1 MDWKVLFTTS
11 SFLKGIFGLSFLIL
25 FYISFVTYRHT
36 TELTNSTALV
46 VHTYDVNVELEQLIS
61 YIKDAETDQRGF
73 LLTQDSI
80 FLESYME
87 ANGKVN
93 QSFSDLKNLISD
105 NLAQQANL
113 DSLYDL
119 IGWRFMY
126 LQQSLEMN
134 KKSINTQQRNA
145 YLLDGKEI
153 MDKIRR
159 QVDHMIGLELTSL
172 KEHRAKY
179 ESAVSFTPLFTLLLL
194 LFSLTAFTIAY
205 LKVLHDF
212 KKLSKANEA
221 LMIKNEFMNDAEQIG
236 AFSTW
241 QWDLER
247 NKLYYSDNQYRLL
260 GCLPQSFEATVDNY
274 LPFIH
279 PDDLHIA
286 LQRTEEIQGGIMH
299 PVFFRIIRKDGE
311 VRYFNGKS
319 KILRNAQGQRIAI
332 GINTDITESRLSSLA
347 LEEKN
352 QALLKSNK
360 ELNAFNH
367 IASHDLQE
375 PLRKIQTFISLIVAK
390 ERDSLSQMAKNYL
403 ERIQV
408 SATRMR
414 ALIDDLLLFSST
426 NKTENT
432 FKMLDLNDLLRGS
445 EQELAEEIEDK
456 KAVIESAHLPTL
468 SVISFQISQLFINL
482 ISNSLKYSDPE
493 RPPHIKITYAVV
505 KAEQYPTLGVEPT
518 KAYHE
523 ITFKDNG
530 LGFDQQYAD
539 SIFNLFQRL
548 HHKNDYPGTGIGLA
562 ICKKI
567 MENHGGHITAE
578 SVLGEG
584 ADFKI
589 LLPVFSV

>member
-1 MDWKVLFTTS
+1 MDLKALFTTS

-46 VHTYDVNVELEQLIS
+46 VHTHEVNVELEQLIS
-61 YIKDAETDQRGF
+61 YIKDAETGQHGF
-73 LLTQDSI
+73 LLTQDSV
-80 FLESYME
+80 FLEPYIG
-87 ANGKVN
+87 ANAKVN
-93 QSFSDLKNLISD
+93 KALADLKRLTFD
-105 NLAQQANL
+105 NPKQQTNL

-119 IGWRFMY
+119 IDLRFIV
-126 LQQSLEMN
+126 LKQSLDLN
-134 KKSINTQQRNA
+134 TLPLSIRQRND
-145 YLLDGKEI
+145 YMRYGKEI

-159 QVDHMIGLELTSL
+159 QVDQMIRLELTYL
-172 KEHRAKY
+172 KEHQAKY

-205 LKVLHDF
+205 LKVLNDF

-221 LMIKNEFMNDAEQIG
+221 LMIKTEFMNDAEQIG

-241 QWDLER
+241 QWDLDR
-247 NKLYYSDNQYRLL
+247 GKLYFSDNQYRLL
-260 GCLPQSFEATVDNY
+260 GCEPQSFEATMDNY
-274 LPFIH
+274 LSFIH
-279 PDDLHIA
+279 PDDLHIVV
-286 LQRTEEIQGGIMH
+286 ESSKEIPKDIMQ
-299 PVFFRIIRKDGE
+299 PIFFRIIRKDGA
-311 VRYFNGKS
+311 VRYFNS
-319 KILRNAQGQRIAI
+319 KNKMLKNAQGQRIAI
-332 GINTDITESRLSSLA
+332 GINTDVTESRLNDLA

-352 QALLKSNK
+352 EALMKSNK

-390 ERDSLSQMAKNYL
+390 ERDNLSQMAKDYL
-403 ERIQV
+403 DRIQV

-426 NKTENT
+426 DKAENT
-432 FKMLDLNDLLRGS
+432 FEMLDLNDLLRGG
-445 EQELAEEIEDK
+445 ETELAEEMKDK

-468 SVISFQISQLFINL
+468 SVIPFQISQLFINL
-482 ISNSLKYSDPE
+482 ISNSLKYSDPT
-493 RPPHIKITYAVV
+493 RPPHIKVEYAVV
-505 KAEQYPTLGVEPT
+505 KAEQYPKLGVEPT

-523 ITFKDNG
+523 MTFKDNG
-530 LGFDQQYAD
+530 LGFDQQYAE

-567 MENHGGHITAE
+567 MENHGGYITAE

-584 ADFKI
+584 AHFKI
-589 LLPVFSV
+589 LLPV